1 MEVEVEAAAATCS
14 PRLDC
19 LLAFSSLSSAL
30 PAIATDLIG
39 VKVRRTTQTYDTVVV
54 GTVLTAR
61 GFAPVAGAA
70 AVEGVSCRGLRARG
84 VAVAS
89 SCCPP
94 PHTPKPVSRLLL
106 LPTPTHAETCQSPSP
121 HCSSHLSL
129 SLSQPARV
137 VAAM

>member
-61 GFAPVAGAA
+61 GFYFTFQNYEWESEVNSQTIVVKLSNPIFEAEFHRQHIRTAIAQAQQITPEVVR
-70 AVEGVSCRGLRARG
+70 AVFN
-84 VAVAS
+84 
-89 SCCPP
+89 
-94 PHTPKPVSRLLL
+94 
-106 LPTPTHAETCQSPSP
+106 
-121 HCSSHLSL
+121 SL
-129 SLSQPARV
+129 QN
-137 VAAM
+137 